1 MKKIIITMIV
11 VLTSITTW
19 SQNQS
24 SEHLSFKGVPIDGKL
39 SEYVSKM
46 KNNGFTLI
54 GIEDGVAL
62 LKGDFA
68 AYKNCTIGVSTLKQT
83 DLVSKI
89 SVVFPECNTWP
100 SISNNYFTLK
110 ELLTEKYGQ
119 PTESVEEFQS
129 YSQPKDDLSIMTAV
143 QMEECKYYSIYYT
156 DKGRIELS
164 ISGSI
169 NGCFVLLA
177 YYDKINSD
185 IIKSKALEDL

>member
-1 MKKIIITMIV
+1 MIV

-129 YSQPKDDLSIMTAV
+129 YSQPKDDLSKMTAV

>member
-89 SVVFPECNTWP
+89 SVVFPECNT
-100 SISNNYFTLK
+100 
-110 ELLTEKYGQ
+110 
-119 PTESVEEFQS
+119 
-129 YSQPKDDLSIMTAV
+129 
-143 QMEECKYYSIYYT
+143 
-156 DKGRIELS
+156 
-164 ISGSI
+164 
-169 NGCFVLLA
+169 
-177 YYDKINSD
+177 
-185 IIKSKALEDL
+185 